1 MPLLVRDVE
10 LLPSRRSKGLVH
22 EDRTSG
28 LCRGSACQSRW
39 PKPRPGCTDVRQTS
53 GRQCRLLEYQRT
65 RDAGRA
71 RRQPKSEADVL
82 KASRRRF
89 TAWCGF
95 VFGGCATAVQF

>member
-39 PKPRPGCTDVRQTS
+39 PKPRPGCTDVR
-53 GRQCRLLEYQRT
+53 
-65 RDAGRA
+65 
-71 RRQPKSEADVL
+71 
-82 KASRRRF
+82 
-89 TAWCGF
+89 
-95 VFGGCATAVQF
+95 